1 MIQDVI
7 QLTFKTAQ
15 LIVAQPQ
22 SGEVG
27 DVFHIGAREGGHPSD
42 DSGAMPNPRLRS
54 MTLADIAPTSAAIL
68 ADDWG
73 DRRTWF
79 EFAVGHPG
87 CDVVVAD
94 VDGQVVG
101 TGVTTRNGPVGWIG
115 TIWVDPAWRG
125 QGLGRTLTEATIDAA
140 EAGGCRSLVLVATP
154 AGQPLYERLGFEVQ
168 TRYRTMEAPG
178 RLGGDPAV
186 AARARTPCRPFR
198 PEDLAVMAQ
207 LDRAATG
214 EDRAH
219 LLAAFATPASTRIVA
234 GPDDVARGFMIRA
247 PWGGGATIARD
258 PDDAMALLNARRDGY
273 PTERKVRAGILTDH
287 DAGLARLLAD
297 GWTEAWQAPRL
308 ERGEPIAWHPESIWG
323 QFNHAVG

>member
-1 MIQDVI
+1 
-7 QLTFKTAQ
+7 
-15 LIVAQPQ
+15 
-22 SGEVG
+22 
-27 DVFHIGAREGGHPSD
+27 
-42 DSGAMPNPRLRS
+42 
-54 MTLADIAPTSAAIL
+54 MTLADIAPTSDAIL

-94 VDGQVVG
+94 VDAEVVG

-115 TIWVDPAWRG
+115 TIWVAPAWRG

-154 AGQPLYERLGFEVQ
+154 AGQPLYERLGFEVR

-178 RLGGDPAV
+178 RLGGDLASA
-186 AARARTPCRPFR
+186 AARAGGPCRPFR
-198 PEDLAVMAQ
+198 PADLAVMSQ

-214 EDRAH
+214 EDRAN

-234 GPDDVARGFMIRA
+234 GSDDVPRGFMIRA
-247 PWGGGATIARD
+247 P
-258 PDDAMALLNARRDGY
+258 L
-273 PTERKVRAGILTDH
+273 
-287 DAGLARLLAD
+287 
-297 GWTEAWQAPRL
+297 
-308 ERGEPIAWHPESIWG
+308 WG